1 MKYYYKVAGNKVEG
15 NKKDFEYYES
25 QYEDHNDS
33 RFCLKENMLARYIE
47 QSDHEYIDNPLI
59 EALPPDY
66 SLEQIVK
73 NLEKCILYSPDER
86 LKSEEYRIQSIGR
99 LKNLLVVFP
108 KHIEI
113 ARKISITLKRG
124 YSTRNIPTPSYL
136 RKMNLISDMVSET
149 WSDNKFSEISECIVK
164 SDETPMSGFTIFG
177 TSGGGKSVAIN
188 NILSLYPQCIEH
200 REHNGDKIIFKQL
213 VWVKIDSTYNGSIV
227 GLCQKFFEEVDT
239 ILGTNY
245 LKKHGDQRIDG
256 LIRSMGRIAT
266 IHALGTLVIDEI
278 QHISVAKSGAENV
291 MNFLVTLE
299 NEIKLP
305 IILIGT
311 YKACK
316 KGVLTLDY
324 RVARRASGIGEV
336 EWGLMENDK
345 QFSSFVEDIWQYQWM
360 KNYSPLTPEIIE
372 VFYQKTMGITDGIV
386 KLFQACQIDAIMTLK
401 DIITAES
408 IAEVAE
414 TQMPLTNKMIT
425 ALRNK
430 DFEELS
436 KYDDIFAFDVEA
448 LIENSLSNLE
458 QGNELKELKKSL
470 DYKITHKQEQIE
482 RELAIL
488 AIELGS
494 KNEKDA
500 IKIAKSI
507 IKENGTNKSMQEL
520 KKLTAMNVL
529 SRELK
534 KDKINTVP
542 KIPKKKKKDDD
553 ISKVTNYQD
562 YKDKN
567 KIKDPLKEFML

>member
-1 MKYYYKVAGNKVEG
+1 MEYYTKVT
-15 NKKDFEYYES
+15 KKEPEKKEAYQYYES

-33 RFCLKENMLARYIE
+33 RFCYKENMLARYIK
-47 QSDHEYIDNPLI
+47 QSDYEYIDNPLI

-66 SLEQIVK
+66 TFDQIVNK
-73 NLEKCILYSPDER
+73 LEKHILYSPDER
-86 LKSEEYRIQSIGR
+86 LKSDEYRIQSIGR
-99 LKNLLVVFP
+99 LKNLLVVFE

-113 ARKISITLKRG
+113 ARKTSITLKRG
-124 YSTRNIPTPSYL
+124 YSTRNIPTPSFL
-136 RKMNLISDMVSET
+136 RKMNLISEMVSKS
-149 WSDNKFSEISECIVK
+149 WSDEKFNETSECVVK

-227 GLCQKFFEEVDT
+227 GLCQKFFEEVDM

-245 LKKHGDQRIDG
+245 LKKHGDQRVNG
-256 LIRSMGRIAT
+256 LISSMGKIVS

-299 NEIKLP
+299 NELKIP

-316 KGVLTLDY
+316 NGVLTLDY

-336 EWGLMENDK
+336 EWGLMENDEV
-345 QFSSFVEDIWQYQWM
+345 FSDFVKDMWQYQWIR
-360 KNYSPLTPEIIE
+360 NYSPLTPEIIE
-372 VFYQKTMGITDGIV
+372 VIYQKTMGITDGVV
-386 KLFQACQIDAIMTLK
+386 KLFMACQIEAIMTEK
-401 DIITAES
+401 EIITAKR

-414 TQMPLTNKMIT
+414 EKMPLTNKMIT

-436 KYDDIFAFDVEA
+436 KYDDIFAFDVEQ
-448 LIENSLSNLE
+448 LLQNSKYDLAKN
-458 QGNELKELKKSL
+458 NELKELKKSL
-470 DYKITHKQEQIE
+470 DYKTVHKQEQLE

-494 KNEKDA
+494 DEKNA
-500 IKIAKSI
+500 MKIAKTI
-507 IKENGTNKSMQEL
+507 IKENGTNKSIQEL
-520 KKLTAMNVL
+520 KKLTAMNIISSQL
-529 SRELK
+529 NKSE
-534 KDKINTVP
+534 ISSVP
-542 KIPKKKKKDDD
+542 IPKKKRNKAT
-553 ISKVTNYQD
+553 SNVSNYQD
-562 YKDKN
+562 YKDN
-567 KIKDPLKEFML
+567 DKIKDPLKEFDL